1 MTRIIYWTSLNNISH
16 SAIYYKTIL
25 NEQRETEENSFKVV
39 PLASNTF
46 CVMFDDFYRNWN
58 QNTIV
63 MAQREKQSWVNNI
76 GIVHVKFYVQEP
88 IPTSLLEGDHWK
100 FWGRGWGGGYEAA

>member
-1 MTRIIYWTSLNNISH
+1 MFSRKSEQIFRQTYTFQICLNIKKMEGIKKKEYQNMSRIIYWTSLNNISH

-25 NEQRETEENSFKVV
+25 NEQRETEEYSFKVV

-63 MAQREKQSWVNNI
+63 MAQREKQS
-76 GIVHVKFYVQEP
+76 
-88 IPTSLLEGDHWK
+88 
-100 FWGRGWGGGYEAA
+100 

>member
-1 MTRIIYWTSLNNISH
+1 MNNISH

-63 MAQREKQSWVNNI
+63 MAQREKQSRVNNI
-76 GIVHVKFYVQEP
+76 GILHVSSFMSKNL
-88 IPTSLLEGDHWK
+88 SLPAFWK
-100 FWGRGWGGGYEAA
+100 VIIGNSEAGGGVGGMKLLS